1 MKIDWNSRLENKS
14 SISILNYIEKNDNLI
29 KKEFLEYLYKFN
41 KQNKIPFKN
50 IKIQCDYNLLL
61 LSIVNE
67 KSLYNSNFNL
77 NVLKKIA
84 LIHILKK
91 QKNNYNINISNI
103 NLSELVQLRSFFKKK
118 NIKHKF
124 TNIHFD
130 FLKFFKTKPFLL
142 FQALIYLLYYFI
154 KNFYFI
160 FDKKYNFPIKKYD
173 VLIQNYFTQ
182 IKIKKNNLSSDQWG
196 FFLEKIKQKKRKIF
210 FLHFH
215 LNDNKN
221 YKKVNNYL
229 KNSSSPLC
237 THFFLNSL
245 LNLPIFINVL
255 NSYLLIFFR
264 SFKYINSK
272 NDNEFFVNLDF
283 YKYLKISLY
292 GKKFISDLFYIFL
305 FDKFSKTNLSFK
317 NAFYIQEFQSW
328 EYIFNNALRNNITHQ
343 RVGYQHAYSRYWD
356 LRYTNNFRHI
366 KKLNFLNY
374 YPDYYLV
381 TGTPAFNNMKNNFFE
396 TPNIISVETTRF
408 SNFFSNNIKIK
419 KNKSNKIIVFGD
431 YNKHMNELFLKDL
444 KNHNKL
450 FSGLKIYYKSH
461 PSINE
466 NIKDP
471 NLFIIDKKT
480 PVFKILNDFDFSI
493 IIGASTISF
502 HCIYFK
508 IKTIIYTPINDLNYN
523 PLRNFKNVTNI
534 NSLSQINFNKI
545 DSINDM
551 NFSKL
556 FYNSKSKIR
565 WNKFISLIYQ

>member
-1 MKIDWNSRLENKS
+1 M
-14 SISILNYIEKNDNLI
+14 
-29 KKEFLEYLYKFN
+29 
-41 KQNKIPFKN
+41 
-50 IKIQCDYNLLL
+50 
-61 LSIVNE
+61 
-67 KSLYNSNFNL
+67 
-77 NVLKKIA
+77 
-84 LIHILKK
+84 
-91 QKNNYNINISNI
+91 
-103 NLSELVQLRSFFKKK
+103 
-118 NIKHKF
+118 
-124 TNIHFD
+124 
-130 FLKFFKTKPFLL
+130 
-142 FQALIYLLYYFI
+142 
-154 KNFYFI
+154 
-160 FDKKYNFPIKKYD
+160 
-173 VLIQNYFTQ
+173 
-182 IKIKKNNLSSDQWG
+182 
-196 FFLEKIKQKKRKIF
+196 
-210 FLHFH
+210 
-215 LNDNKN
+215 
-221 YKKVNNYL
+221 
-229 KNSSSPLC
+229 
-237 THFFLNSL
+237 
-245 LNLPIFINVL
+245 
-255 NSYLLIFFR
+255 LIFFR

-480 PVFKILNDFDFSI
+480 QYL
-493 IIGASTISF
+493 
-502 HCIYFK
+502 
-508 IKTIIYTPINDLNYN
+508 
-523 PLRNFKNVTNI
+523 
-534 NSLSQINFNKI
+534 
-545 DSINDM
+545 
-551 NFSKL
+551 
-556 FYNSKSKIR
+556 
-565 WNKFISLIYQ
+565 KF